1 MRKQAEPASD
11 PWPGRLRAPMDV
23 CFLWSASNPN
33 RRKITHKLSVRSSTN
48 TDTRPHRLWHVCRT
62 VSLAHGTLDTHLSSC
77 QTPTIAPPPPPRLPG
92 DPAHPHRLPAA
103 CQCDVTQKERNKTNH
118 ESHGHRD
125 ESSGGRH
132 GNPNRHGRSKVNIC
146 LESRRR
152 GSLWTRG
159 GVDVQSL
166 AIKALFGNVSLLCCQ
181 EAQHGE
187 TKPVQRRGRY
197 SSKGR
202 DTLIAPC
209 DPPLAFVYELIKHCS
224 AAAGASSAPSPQRHL
239 DSQWLLQSSFLLRPL

>member
-1 MRKQAEPASD
+1 MCAEPSHSHT
-11 PWPGRLRAPMDV
+11 GRWTHTCRPARPQQSLR
-23 CFLWSASNPN
+23 L
-33 RRKITHKLSVRSSTN
+33 
-48 TDTRPHRLWHVCRT
+48 
-62 VSLAHGTLDTHLSSC
+62 
-77 QTPTIAPPPPPRLPG
+77 PPRLPG

-132 GNPNRHGRSKVNIC
+132 GDPNRHGRSKVNIC

-239 DSQWLLQSSFLLRPL
+239 DCQWLLQSSFLQRPL

>member
-1 MRKQAEPASD
+1 MAGPSSCSD
-11 PWPGRLRAPMDV
+11 GRLFSLEGLESKQTKDNAQ
-23 CFLWSASNPN
+23 
-33 RRKITHKLSVRSSTN
+33 
-48 TDTRPHRLWHVCRT
+48 T
-62 VSLAHGTLDTHLSSC
+62 VSAVQHKHGHQATPALACVQNRLTPTRDDTHLSSC
-77 QTPTIAPPPPPRLPG
+77 QTPTIAPPPPRLPG

-187 TKPVQRRGRY
+187 TKPAQRRGRY

-239 DSQWLLQSSFLLRPL
+239 DSQWLLQSSFLQRPL